1 MKFSHVAAGAVA
13 LGLAFTAQ
21 TASAAAPECEI
32 DRPVVFAGLDWDS
45 NRFHNAVAEQIL
57 QAGYGCQTDE
67 IPGSTLPLLAGMA
80 RGDIDITMEMWIDN
94 VKEAW
99 QEAVD
104 KGQVA
109 AVGVNFPDAVQG
121 WWVPRYVIEGDKER
135 GIEPMAPNLKSVA
148 DLPNYVEL
156 FKDPEEPD
164 KGRFYNCILG
174 WACEVINT
182 KKLTAYGL
190 DKYYTNFRPGTGAA
204 LAAAIASNYRR
215 GRPIVAYYWGPT
227 WVLGK
232 YDMVMLEEPE
242 YTEACWNKMHAEDEP
257 EEACAYPLLKIY
269 TAVNTKFQEQAP
281 RLVEFLSK
289 YRTSN
294 LLVSQALAYMQD
306 NEGATPKDAA
316 INFLKSREDVWTKWV
331 PADVAERVRASLD

>member
-190 DKYYTNFRPGTGAA
+190 DKYYTNFRPALARRLRPRSRPTTAAAGRSWPITGARPGCW
-204 LAAAIASNYRR
+204 ASM
-215 GRPIVAYYWGPT
+215 T
-227 WVLGK
+227 WS
-232 YDMVMLEEPE
+232 
-242 YTEACWNKMHAEDEP
+242 C
-257 EEACAYPLLKIY
+257 LKNP
-269 TAVNTKFQEQAP
+269 NTPKPAGTRCTP
-281 RLVEFLSK
+281 
-289 YRTSN
+289 RTSR
-294 LLVSQALAYMQD
+294 
-306 NEGATPKDAA
+306 K
-316 INFLKSREDVWTKWV
+316 R
-331 PADVAERVRASLD
+331 PAPIRC